1 MSFFFCIRES
11 VMSEPDTP
19 MHADNH
25 VRSRLTLDYT
35 AKKRTHGGG
44 CKERRQKIIK
54 ECVSVAR
61 TGQRIL
67 QNSRMEAAR
76 QAASMHHIRLPD

>member
-1 MSFFFCIRES
+1 
-11 VMSEPDTP
+11 
-19 MHADNH
+19 MHADSH
-25 VRSRLTLDYT
+25 ALSSLALDYT
-35 AKKRTHGGG
+35 AKKRTHGGVQG
-44 CKERRQKIIK
+44 AQAKTIK

>member
-1 MSFFFCIRES
+1 
-11 VMSEPDTP
+11 MSEPDTP
-19 MHADNH
+19 MHADSH
-25 VRSRLTLDYT
+25 ALSSLALDYT

>member
-1 MSFFFCIRES
+1 
-11 VMSEPDTP
+11 MSEPDTP
-19 MHADNH
+19 MHADSH
-25 VRSRLTLDYT
+25 ALSSLALDYT
-35 AKKRTHGGG
+35 AKKRTHEG

>member
-1 MSFFFCIRES
+1 
-11 VMSEPDTP
+11 MSEPDTP
-19 MHADNH
+19 LHADSH
-25 VRSRLTLDYT
+25 ALSSLALDYT
-35 AKKRTHGGG
+35 AKNARTGAQGMQA
-44 CKERRQKIIK
+44 KTIK
-54 ECVSVAR
+54 ECLSVAR